1 MTRRRLRLRHAVALA
16 VALLALGASTALAV
30 FVATLSNSGNSFQAA
45 AIFPGAIKTA
55 SGTYTGDASD
65 NRAIAVGFQPD
76 FVMVKDA
83 GNSEGAARSSSMI
96 GDLTKPMGSQTAFG
110 ADQIQ
115 SLDANGFTI
124 GTDNRV
130 NRNNR
135 TFYWVAF
142 KANSQA
148 MKVGTYNGN
157 GTTQSIT
164 GVGFQPELVILMG
177 NNAQRAAARYAGA
190 ARTYGFDNSTGVT
203 TGVTAFGADGF
214 TVGGAAEANT
224 NNVAYHYVAF
234 NDFANSISVGSYAG
248 NNTDNRSI
256 VTPNFQPE
264 FVMVRADDT
273 ATGRSA
279 NWHPSALA
287 GDNTLLFT
295 NSASGTNRIQ
305 AFQATGFQ
313 LGTSTDVNANAV
325 NYNYLAVRSSAP

>member
-1 MTRRRLRLRHAVALA
+1 VTRRRLRLRHAVALA

-45 AIFPGAIKTA
+45 AIFPGAIKMA

-96 GDLTKPMGSQTAFG
+96 GDITKPMGSLTAFQ
-110 ADQIQ
+110 ADGIQ

-135 TFYWVAF
+135 TIYWVAF

-234 NDFANSISVGSYAG
+234 NDFASSISVGSYAG

-256 VTPNFQPE
+256 ATPNFQPE

-279 NWHPSALA
+279 NWHPSAFA

-295 NSASGTNRIQ
+295 STASGTNRIQ

-313 LGTSTDVNANAV
+313 LGTSTDVNANTV

>member
-1 MTRRRLRLRHAVALA
+1 VTRRRLRLRHAIAVAA
-16 VALLALGASTALAV
+16 ALLALTGTTALAA

-45 AIFPGAIKTA
+45 ATFPGAIKMA
-55 SGTYTGDASD
+55 SGTYTGNATD
-65 NRAIAVGFQPD
+65 NRAITVGFQPD
-76 FVMVKDA
+76 FVIVKDA
-83 GNSEGAARSSSMI
+83 GNSEGAARTSSMS
-96 GDLTKPMGSQTAFG
+96 GDLTKPMGTLTAFQ
-110 ADQIQ
+110 ADNIQ

-135 TFYWVAF
+135 IYYWTAF
-142 KANSQA
+142 KANGQA
-148 MKVGTYNGN
+148 MKVGTYTGN

-164 GVGFQPELVILMG
+164 GVGFQPELVMLLG
-177 NNAQRAAARYAGA
+177 NNAQRAVARYSGA
-190 ARTYGFDNSTGVT
+190 ARTYGFDASTGVT

-214 TVGGAAEANT
+214 SVGAAAEANA
-224 NNVAYHYVAF
+224 NGVAYHYVAF
-234 NDFANSISVGSYAG
+234 NDFANSINVGSYTG

-256 VTPNFQPE
+256 TTPSFQPE

-279 NWHPSALA
+279 NWHPSAFA

-295 NSASGTNRIQ
+295 ATASSADRIQ

-313 LGTSTDVNANAV
+313 LGLSTDVNANTV
-325 NYNYLAVRSSAP
+325 SYRYIAVRSSAP